1 MKIIIDGQRLPL
13 DVKITRD
20 ILTVLKGVA
29 RSQNW
34 NLHYDNVLETVY
46 LQAKSEA
53 GDALALPHRQPTEE
67 ATVESTRLLGKTI
80 CLDPGHGGSDPGATG
95 PSGSYEKD
103 NTLAIALLLRQK
115 LERNGARVI
124 MTRESDQKAGY
135 PDSTPEEDLA
145 ARVAIANQSGASI
158 FLSIHNDG
166 FPHPSAS
173 GITTYHYGNPLSV
186 KLATHLQKSLALG
199 LRIKDRGVRFASLY
213 ILRYAALPA
222 VSVEVGFI
230 SSPEEEILL
239 MSGDGRSLAAESIFQ
254 GIAGYY
260 GV

>member
-13 DVKITRD
+13 DVKITKD

-29 RSQNW
+29 RSQKW
-34 NLHYDNVLETVY
+34 NLHYDNALETVY

-53 GDALALPHRQPTEE
+53 TDALPQRQPTEE
-67 ATVESTRLLGKTI
+67 TAVESTRLLGKTI
-80 CLDPGHGGSDPGATG
+80 CLDPGHGGSDPGAIG

-103 NTLAIALLLRQK
+103 NTLAISLLLRQK

-145 ARVAIANQSGASI
+145 SRVAIANKSGASI

-173 GITTYHYGNPLSV
+173 GVTTYHYGNPQSV
-186 KLATHLQKSLALG
+186 KLATSLQKSLALG
-199 LRIKDRGVRFASLY
+199 LQIKDRGVRFASLY
-213 ILRYAALPA
+213 ILRYALLPA

-230 SSPEEEILL
+230 SNPEEEILL
-239 MSGDGRSLAAESIFQ
+239 MSGDGRALAAASIFQ